1 MRSSNPWPAS
11 AWNWRGWVGPVR
23 SIRRSGSRESSARR
37 GTWKNPSARCIRL
50 RANGCTAV
58 LDYLGLIAALQI
70 FLERLSARNSR
81 EAEVLQ
87 WVAEG
92 QTNNQSGET
101 LGIRLKTSKN
111 TGSP

>member
-1 MRSSNPWPAS
+1 M
-11 AWNWRGWVGPVR
+11 
-23 SIRRSGSRESSARR
+23 
-37 GTWKNPSARCIRL
+37 

-58 LDYLGLIAALQI
+58 LDDLGLIAALQM

>member
-1 MRSSNPWPAS
+1 
-11 AWNWRGWVGPVR
+11 
-23 SIRRSGSRESSARR
+23 
-37 GTWKNPSARCIRL
+37 L

-58 LDYLGLIAALQI
+58 LDYLGLIAALQM

>member
-1 MRSSNPWPAS
+1 M
-11 AWNWRGWVGPVR
+11 
-23 SIRRSGSRESSARR
+23 
-37 GTWKNPSARCIRL
+37 
-50 RANGCTAV
+50 
-58 LDYLGLIAALQI
+58 

-101 LGIRLKTSKN
+101 LGIRVKTSKN

>member
-1 MRSSNPWPAS
+1 M
-11 AWNWRGWVGPVR
+11 
-23 SIRRSGSRESSARR
+23 
-37 GTWKNPSARCIRL
+37 

-70 FLERLSARNSR
+70 FLERLSARNSH
-81 EAEVLQ
+81 EAELLHR
-87 WVAEG
+87 VAEG

-101 LGIRLKTSKN
+101 LGIRVKTSKN